1 MKEVRTAK
9 DPKDS
14 VSVRI
19 SLRERGDAINRNK
32 EIRKKWVGLKD
43 WQEPWKALDF
53 EDIRTN
59 S

>member
-32 EIRKKWVGLKD
+32 EIRERNGLG
-43 WQEPWKALDF
+43 
-53 EDIRTN
+53 
-59 S
+59 